1 MCLCFSFYFS
11 RDRAPSHSHSLK
23 DYARDTNNE
32 IRRGVSEGGSE
43 RKVYSLKNC
52 PRPSRSDRALCTRAG
67 ERGREGERNRGGQ
80 GDRESEREEEKERKR
95 KVEKERRRDRETERR
110 REGKKERRRDGGKEI
125 GREGEKERKR
135 EGGKEL
141 SLIHI

>member
-1 MCLCFSFYFS
+1 M
-11 RDRAPSHSHSLK
+11 
-23 DYARDTNNE
+23 
-32 IRRGVSEGGSE
+32 SEGGSE

-95 KVEKERRRDRETERR
+95 KVEKERRRDRE
-110 REGKKERRRDGGKEI
+110 REKHAGGGVEKKVGSRAF
-125 GREGEKERKR
+125 
-135 EGGKEL
+135 
-141 SLIHI
+141 